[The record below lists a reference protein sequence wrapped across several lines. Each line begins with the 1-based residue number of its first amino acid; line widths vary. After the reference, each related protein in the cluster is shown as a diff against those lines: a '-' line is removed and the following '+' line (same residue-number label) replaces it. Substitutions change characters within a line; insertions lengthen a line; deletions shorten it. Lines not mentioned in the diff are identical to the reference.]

1 MCGICGKLCRDA
13 GSVSEELLTKM
24 CRAIDYRGPDDEGTW
39 LAFKPEI
46 GGVGLGH
53 RRLSV
58 IDLSEAGRQPITNED
73 KTIRMVFNGEI
84 YNFQEIRQDL
94 IKKGHQFVSE
104 TDSEVIVHL
113 YEEDGPEC
121 LGKLKGMFAFG
132 LWDDTKNKLFLC
144 RDRLGI
150 KPLVYYQDDFSLI
163 FASEIKALLMD
174 PQVRKEID
182 WTALGLYLKLNHIPA
197 PWTILKGIKKL
208 NPGHYILVEN
218 GELSIHRYWDIEA
231 LSRSADGDGSFS
243 YQKQRLY
250 ELMNESVKRRLI
262 SDVPLGAFL
271 SGGVDSSIIVGLM
284 ARNVD
289 RPVETFSIGYED
301 LPLYDETR
309 YAREVARFNGTDHHE
324 FKVSYR
330 DVLETFPTV
339 LDNLDEPFADSSII
353 PTYIV
358 SRETRQSVT
367 VALSGDGADELF
379 AGYRKYKGEYWSSYY
394 LLLPEVIRSRV
405 IGPALAILPDSRDTI
420 LAEYLRRAKKFIDGA
435 HDSLHGR
442 VCAWREVFADD
453 ACQMVLTPE
462 ALQLIYLEK
471 AKEIVE
477 DSLNKFDGD
486 PINRMLYVD
495 TTGSL
500 PDDMLNKVDRMSMRN
515 SLEVRVPFLDHE
527 VVEFAF
533 QVEGTKKLHRGQTK
547 HILLETFKSILPP
560 AIHSRPKWGFEVP
573 ISVWLR
579 KELRFL
585 VNEYLSEDFIKK
597 QQIFEYD
604 AVRDLV
610 DSHLAKKR
618 DTSWHI
624 WNLIVFGHWYR
635 KYFLN
640 DIS

>member
-1 MCGICGKLCRDA
+1 MCGICGKLCSDA
-13 GSVSEELLTKM
+13 GRVNEKLLRKM
-24 CRAIDYRGPDDEGTW
+24 CSVLAYRGPDDEGTW
-39 LAFKPEI
+39 LSFKPEI

-53 RRLSV
+53 RRLSI
-58 IDLSEAGRQPITNED
+58 IDLSEAGRQPISNED
-73 KTIRMVFNGEI
+73 KTIWMVFNGEI
-84 YNFQEIRQDL
+84 YNFQQLRENL
-94 IKKGHQFVSE
+94 IKKGHQFVSG

-113 YEEDGPEC
+113 YEEDGPGC
-121 LGKLKGMFAFG
+121 LEKLKGMFAFG
-132 LWDDTKNKLFLC
+132 LWDDTKNSLFLC

-150 KPLVYYQDDFSLI
+150 KPLVYYQDGSSLI
-163 FASEIKALLMD
+163 FASEIKALLVD
-174 PQVRKEID
+174 PQIKKEID
-182 WTALGLYLKLNHIPA
+182 WTALGLYLKLNYIPA
-197 PWTILKGIKKL
+197 PWTIFKNIKKL
-208 NPGHYILVEN
+208 NPGHYLLAEN
-218 GELSIHRYWDIEA
+218 GDFTIHRYWNIEA
-231 LSRSADGDGSFS
+231 PSEFADEDDSFS

-250 ELMNESVKRRLI
+250 ELVNESVKRRLI

-289 RPVETFSIGYED
+289 RPIKTFSIGYKD
-301 LPLYDETR
+301 LPLYDETH

-324 FKVSYR
+324 FKLSYK

-339 LDNLDEPFADSSII
+339 LDNLDEPFADSSVI

-358 SRETRQSVT
+358 SRETRQGVT

-379 AGYRKYKGEYWSSYY
+379 AGYRKYKGEYWARYY
-394 LLLPEVIRSRV
+394 LLLPEIVRNMI
-405 IGPALAILPDSRDTI
+405 IKPAVAVLPDSRDTT
-420 LAEYLRRAKKFIDGA
+420 LAEYLRRAKKFINGA
-435 HDSLHGR
+435 SSSMHGR
-442 VCAWREVFADD
+442 VCAWREIFTDN
-453 ACQMVLTPE
+453 ACRMILTPE
-462 ALQLIYLEK
+462 ALGRVSLEK

-477 DSLNKFDGD
+477 NGLNAFDGD
-486 PINRMLYVD
+486 PINRMLYLD

-533 QVEGTKKLHRGQTK
+533 RVEGTKKLRRGKTK
-547 HILLETFKSILPP
+547 HILLETFKAILPP
-560 AIHSRPKWGFEVP
+560 AVHSRPKWGFEVP
-573 ISVWLR
+573 ISIWLK

-585 VNEYLSEDFIKK
+585 VDEYLSEGFIKR
-597 QQIFEYD
+597 QQIFEHN

-610 DSHLAKKR
+610 ESHLSNRR

-635 KYFLN
+635 KYF
-640 DIS
+640 